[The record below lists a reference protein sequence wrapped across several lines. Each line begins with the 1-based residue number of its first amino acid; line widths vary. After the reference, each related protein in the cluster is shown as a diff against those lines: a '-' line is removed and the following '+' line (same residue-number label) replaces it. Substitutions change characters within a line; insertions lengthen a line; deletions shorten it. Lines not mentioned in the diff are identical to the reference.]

1 VQIVIDETLA
11 NFIKQNTQ
19 QKGEKNEQELLF
31 SPTEEQVVYSAPRDQ
46 NRGKVR

>member
-11 NFIKQNTQ
+11 NFIEQNTQ

-31 SPTEEQVVYSAPRDQ
+31 PPTEEELVDSVPQDQ